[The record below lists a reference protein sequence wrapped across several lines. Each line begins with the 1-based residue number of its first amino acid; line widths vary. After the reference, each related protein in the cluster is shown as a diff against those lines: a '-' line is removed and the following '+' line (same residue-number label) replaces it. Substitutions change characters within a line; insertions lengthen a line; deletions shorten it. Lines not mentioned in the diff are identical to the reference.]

1 MEKFAELAERLFNGM
16 SILVEKNGEAAVSF
30 GLEVFRWVAIGNLI
44 EGLIFFLLGLMFAGI
59 CRWAIRKLN
68 EEQIKHGNSEDGIH
82 YFIAFCAST
91 LLCGMCL
98 IQSAVGLL
106 NSWNYIGAVRPDIYA
121 AKQVY
126 EKVLKN

>member
-30 GLEVFRWVAIGNLI
+30 GLEVFRWVAIGNLV
-44 EGLIFFLLGLMFAGI
+44 EGFIFLLLALLLVRVCI
-59 CRWAIRKLN
+59 WAIRKLN
-68 EEQIKHGNSEDGIH
+68 EDQIKHGDSDDGIP
-82 YFIAFCAST
+82 YFIALCAST
-91 LLCGMCL
+91 VLCGMCL